1 MAYVHLKESSMAGG
15 IAKMIGKL
23 QGKMAASSI
32 KQAGEVANSLR
43 VSGCPSNR
51 KLSRL
56 RNQANGINNSVSKI
70 DRRLDR
76 FRRIPKKLKGPI
88 RGLKVIVRIITSLP
102 IPQSVPPG
110 FGLPVNLTT
119 KYSDLLVKI
128 REYIRQIEEII
139 FAIEAALDVPTSSL
153 KSLKNILSRTD
164 SALTSC
170 EISKQLEAE
179 LENGNITNQQ
189 LAEAGL
195 LDDDGIFIF
204 STLGPTF
211 IGNSNINGDGELQNT
226 KVLGTQADIDAGAT
240 NVLIAG
246 TGSGTNGRFT
256 QADFDN
262 DQAGIDAA
270 LKKLTDGLSK
280 LQDSNIDKDIKDGLN
295 KLISSL
301 SDSNK
306 GADDGPS
313 GPNIYE
319 AANGI
324 RYLLEIIN
332 DPNAPSIAP
341 RRFAVAKTLDEGVA
355 VLKGQP
361 SFSSD
366 TEVLLDEVKFRLD
379 NQLP

>member
-1 MAYVHLKESSMAGG
+1 MAYVHLPDSPMAGG
-15 IAKMIGKL
+15 IAKIIGKL
-23 QGKMAASSI
+23 QGKISASSL
-32 KQAGEVANSLR
+32 KQAGEIANSLR

-56 RNQANGINNSVSKI
+56 RNQANGINNSISKI
-70 DRRLDR
+70 DRRLDK
-76 FRRIPKKLKGPI
+76 FRRIPKKLKGPVKA
-88 RGLKVIVRIITSLP
+88 LKVIIKVIKALP

-110 FGLPVNLTT
+110 FGLPVNLTV
-119 KYSDLLVKI
+119 KYSDILVKLQEFI
-128 REYIRQIEEII
+128 QQIDEII
-139 FAIEAALDVPTSSL
+139 TAIETALDVPSSSL
-153 KSLKNILSRTD
+153 NSIKSILSRTD

-179 LENGNITNQQ
+179 LENGNISNEQ
-189 LAEAGL
+189 LADAGL

-246 TGSGTNGRFT
+246 TGSGTDGRFT

-262 DQAGIDAA
+262 DQAGIDVA

-280 LQDSNIDKDIKDGLN
+280 LQDSNIDKDIKDRLN

-306 GADDGPS
+306 GVDDGAS

-324 RYLLEIIN
+324 SYLLEIIN

>member
-1 MAYVHLKESSMAGG
+1 MAYVHLPDSPMAGG
-15 IAKMIGKL
+15 IAKIIGKL
-23 QGKMAASSI
+23 QGKISASSL
-32 KQAGEVANSLR
+32 KQAGEIANSLR

-56 RNQANGINNSVSKI
+56 RNQANGINNSISKI
-70 DRRLDR
+70 DRRLDK
-76 FRRIPKKLKGPI
+76 FRRIPKKLKGPVKA
-88 RGLKVIVRIITSLP
+88 LKVIIKVIKALP

-110 FGLPVNLTT
+110 FGLPVNLTV
-119 KYSDLLVKI
+119 KYSDILVKLQEFI
-128 REYIRQIEEII
+128 QQIDEII
-139 FAIEAALDVPTSSL
+139 TAIETALDVPSSSL
-153 KSLKNILSRTD
+153 NSIKSILSRTD

-179 LENGNITNQQ
+179 LENGNISNEQ
-189 LAEAGL
+189 LADAGL

-246 TGSGTNGRFT
+246 TGSGTDGRFT

-262 DQAGIDAA
+262 DQAGIDVA

-280 LQDSNIDKDIKDGLN
+280 LQDSNIDKDIKDRLN

-306 GADDGPS
+306 GVDDGSS

-324 RYLLEIIN
+324 SYLLEIIN